1 MTHSGLLR
9 RYLIFLAGVLVSA
22 LGISLIT
29 LAGMGTSA
37 VSSLAYV
44 LTYVFPGISLGSF
57 TFVVNCAMLGGQILV
72 LRRKFQPIQLLQIP
86 ATFLFSFCIDLWM
99 SLLAS
104 LVPQSY
110 AGHWVVLLLGC
121 TCLGLGVALEVVPNV
136 LILPCEGF
144 VRVCSQEFHW
154 DFGKTKTGFD
164 LTMVA
169 AAALLSLLDLGAV
182 YGLREGTVVCAL
194 TVGFLSRFFCKRL
207 AFLVKRPEESHLPRT
222 GVSAA

>member
-1 MTHSGLLR
+1 MTPSGLLR

-194 TVGFLSRFFCKRL
+194 TVGFISRFFCKRL

>member
-1 MTHSGLLR
+1 MSHPGLLR
-9 RYLIFLAGVLVSA
+9 RYLIFFAGVLCSA

-44 LTYVFPGISLGSF
+44 LTYVFPGISLGTF
-57 TFVVNCAMLGGQILV
+57 TFLVNCAMLVGQILV
-72 LRRKFQPIQLLQIP
+72 LRRKFQPIQLLQVP
-86 ATFLFSFCIDLWM
+86 ATFVFSCCIDLWM
-99 SLLAS
+99 SVLPGLI
-104 LVPQSY
+104 PQSY

-121 TCLGLGVALEVVPNV
+121 TGLGLGVALEVIPNV

-154 DFGKTKTGFD
+154 DFGKTKTGYD

-169 AAALLSLLDLGAV
+169 AAALISLLNLGAIH
-182 YGLREGTVVCAL
+182 GLREGTVVCAL
-194 TVGFLSRFFCKRL
+194 TVGFISRFFCKRL
-207 AFLVKRPEESHLPRT
+207 AFLVKNPEEDHLPDT

>member
-1 MTHSGLLR
+1 MSHTGLLR
-9 RYLIFLAGVLVSA
+9 RYLLFLAGVLCSA

-44 LTYVFPGISLGSF
+44 LTYVFPGISLGTF
-57 TFVVNCAMLGGQILV
+57 TFVVNCVMLGGQILI
-72 LRRKFQPIQLLQIP
+72 LRKKFRPLQLLQIP
-86 ATFLFSFCIDLWM
+86 FTFLFSCCIDLWM
-99 SLLAS
+99 GLLGG

-110 AGHWVVLLLGC
+110 ASHWVILLMGC
-121 TCLGLGVALEVVPNV
+121 ACLGLGVALEVIPNV

-169 AAALLSLLDLGAV
+169 AATLLSLLDLGAV

-194 TVGFLSRFFCKRL
+194 TVGYISRFFCKQL
-207 AFLVKRPEESHLPRT
+207 AFLVKKPEENHLPDT

>member
-1 MTHSGLLR
+1 MSHSGLLR
-9 RYLIFLAGVLVSA
+9 RYLIFFAGALCMA

-29 LAGMGTSA
+29 LAEMGTSA

-44 LTYVFPGISLGSF
+44 LTYVFPDVSLGTF
-57 TFVVNCAMLGGQILV
+57 TFVVNFVMLIGQILI
-72 LRRKFQPIQLLQIP
+72 LRRKFQLIQLLQIP
-86 ATFLFSFCIDLWM
+86 ATFVFSCCIDLWM
-99 SLLAS
+99 SVLPS
-104 LVPQSY
+104 LVPHSY

-121 TCLGLGVALEVVPNV
+121 IFLGLGVALQVIPNV

-164 LTMVA
+164 LVMVA
-169 AAALLSLLDLGAV
+169 SAALLSLLDLGAI

-194 TVGFLSRFFCKRL
+194 TVGFISRTFCKRL
-207 AFLVKRPEESHLPRT
+207 AFLVKEPDAVQPPDA

>member
-1 MTHSGLLR
+1 
-9 RYLIFLAGVLVSA
+9 
-22 LGISLIT
+22 
-29 LAGMGTSA
+29 
-37 VSSLAYV
+37 
-44 LTYVFPGISLGSF
+44 
-57 TFVVNCAMLGGQILV
+57 
-72 LRRKFQPIQLLQIP
+72 
-86 ATFLFSFCIDLWM
+86 M

-110 AGHWVVLLLGC
+110 AGHWVILLMGC

-194 TVGFLSRFFCKRL
+194 TVGFISRFFCKRL